1 MSYKHILV
9 ALDPSENTKLLIEKA
24 VMIAKATD
32 ADLSFIDVDEA
43 YRVDHHNI
51 IGLTPNRAHMDKA
64 ETIDQLEKLE
74 ALQEIAGYP
83 IKNILVGDASITE
96 EIEKAIKE
104 EGVDLVVCCH
114 HHNFWHSRFSSAAK
128 LMKALNVDMFVV
140 SVK

>member
-24 VMIAKATD
+24 VMIAKTAD
-32 ADLSFIDVDEA
+32 AELSFICVDEV

-51 IGLTPNRAHMDKA
+51 IGLTPARAKMDKA
-64 ETIDQLEKLE
+64 ETMDELEKLD
-74 ALQEIAGYP
+74 ALKEIAGYP
-83 IKNILVGDASITE
+83 IKNILVGDARFTE

-114 HHNFWHSRFSSAAK
+114 HHNFWHSMFSSAAE
-128 LMKALNVDMFVV
+128 LMKKVDVDLFVV
-140 SVK
+140 SIK

>member
-24 VMIAKATD
+24 VMIAKAAD
-32 ADLSFIDVDEA
+32 AELSFIDVDES

-51 IGLTPNRAHMDKA
+51 IGLTPARAKMDKE
-64 ETIDQLEKLE
+64 ETMDELEKLE
-74 ALQEIAGYP
+74 ALKEIAAYP
-83 IKNILVGDASITE
+83 IKNILVGHDSFIE

-114 HHNFWHSRFSSAAK
+114 HHNFWHSMFSSAAE
-128 LMKALNVDMFVV
+128 LMKTVDVDLFVV
-140 SVK
+140 SIK

>member
-24 VMIAKATD
+24 VMIAKVTD
-32 ADLSFIDVDEA
+32 AELSFIDVDEA

-51 IGLTPNRAHMDKA
+51 IGLTPARAKMDKE
-64 ETIDQLEKLE
+64 ETMNELEKLE
-74 ALQEIAGYP
+74 ALKEIAGYP
-83 IKNILVGDASITE
+83 IKNILVGHANFIE

-114 HHNFWHSRFSSAAK
+114 HHNFWHSMFSSAAE
-128 LMKALNVDMFVV
+128 LMKTVDVDLFVV
-140 SVK
+140 SIK

>member
-32 ADLSFIDVDEA
+32 AELSLIDIDEA

-51 IGLTPNRAHMDKA
+51 IGLTPARAKIDKA
-64 ETIDQLEKLE
+64 EAMDELEKLE
-74 ALQEIAGYP
+74 ALTEIAAYP
-83 IKNILVGDASITE
+83 IKNILVGDAKFTE
-96 EIEKAIKE
+96 EIERAIKE

-114 HHNFWHSRFSSAAK
+114 HHNFWHSMFSSAAK
-128 LMKALNVDMFVV
+128 LMKEVDVDLFVV
-140 SVK
+140 SIK

>member
-32 ADLSFIDVDEA
+32 AELSMLCADEV
-43 YRVDHHNI
+43 YRLDHYNMV
-51 IGLTPNRAHMDKA
+51 GLTPARAKIDKEEA
-64 ETIDQLEKLE
+64 TDLVEKME
-74 ALQEIAGYP
+74 ALAEIADYP
-83 IKNILVGDASITE
+83 IKNVLVGDKSISE

-114 HHNFWHSRFSSAAK
+114 HHDFWHSLFSTAAD
-128 LMKALNVDMFVV
+128 LMKSVDVDLFVV
-140 SVK
+140 SLK

>member
-1 MSYKHILV
+1 MRYKHILV
-9 ALDPSENTKLLIEKA
+9 ALDPSENTKILIEKA

-32 ADLSFIDVDEA
+32 AELSFIDVDES

-51 IGLTPNRAHMDKA
+51 IGLTPNRAQADKEEA
-64 ETIDQLEKLE
+64 IDQLEKLE
-74 ALQEIAGYP
+74 SLQEIAGYP
-83 IKNILVGDASITE
+83 IKSILVGDASISE

-114 HHNFWHSRFSSAAK
+114 HHNFWHSQFSSAAK
-128 LMKALNVDMFVV
+128 LMKDVDVDLFVV